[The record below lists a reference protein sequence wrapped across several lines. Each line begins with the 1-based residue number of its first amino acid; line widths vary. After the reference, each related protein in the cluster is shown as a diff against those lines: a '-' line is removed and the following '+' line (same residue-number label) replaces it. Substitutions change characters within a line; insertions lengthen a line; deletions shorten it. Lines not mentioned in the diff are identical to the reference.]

1 MTRDKYYTSSGELI
15 RNPEAYAATGAPM
28 HTGFTTKTGK
38 RVRNPEAYA
47 KSGRQLYTDK
57 DINEE
62 KSIYKVEC
70 QGGKKYIGETGDF
83 DRRMDQHFSGRG
95 AKVTQKFQ
103 PKSAK
108 ELERVPGYF
117 AKEVEQEYTEKY
129 IKKHGYNNVRG
140 GTHTNSTTL
149 NNDSDSDDSDDSDGS
164 DDSFGNYDQ
173 YDDDCPYEHQ
183 PDWDIINEND
193 HDW

>member
-47 KSGRQLYTDK
+47 KSGLQLYTDK

-70 QGGKKYIGETGDF
+70 QGGKKYIGETGNF
-83 DRRMDQHFSGRG
+83 DRRMDQHFTGRG

-149 NNDSDSDDSDDSDGS
+149 NNYDYAHNDSDN
-164 DDSFGNYDQ
+164 SFGKYDP

>member
-70 QGGKKYIGETGDF
+70 QGGKKYIGETGNF
-83 DRRMDQHFSGRG
+83 DRRMDQHFTGRG

-117 AKEVEQEYTEKY
+117 AKEVEQEHTEKY

-149 NNDSDSDDSDDSDGS
+149 NNYDYAHNDS
-164 DDSFGNYDQ
+164 DDSFGKYDP

>member
-1 MTRDKYYTSSGELI
+1 
-15 RNPEAYAATGAPM
+15 M

-57 DINEE
+57 HINEE

-95 AKVTQKFQ
+95 YKVDTKIPTQ
-103 PKSAK
+103 
-108 ELERVPGYF
+108 RVRGIRTQQ
-117 AKEVEQEYTEKY
+117 KWSKNIR

-140 GTHTNSTTL
+140 GTH
-149 NNDSDSDDSDDSDGS
+149 
-164 DDSFGNYDQ
+164 
-173 YDDDCPYEHQ
+173 
-183 PDWDIINEND
+183 
-193 HDW
+193 